1 MESIRNKIQKIV
13 LHNEKLKKFN
23 YKMESFLVS
32 FDTYSVPKVEDK
44 KISQPKVVK
53 TSEIQKLSKILK
65 KEQIMN
71 QNINQQSN
79 QNDININ
86 YVHKRHK
93 TDVVD
98 TSYNMI
104 DTSLL
109 FDTKNDILNRALN
122 DSTLNKSNKGHLI
135 KIIDLLYQNKDGII
149 WEDLIKKSGV
159 PKYRCIEILNC
170 LVKTDPPILI
180 KKRDKG
186 FTCYL
191 NDN

>member
-1 MESIRNKIQKIV
+1 MESIRIKIQKIV
-13 LHNEKLKKFN
+13 IHNEKLKKFN
-23 YKMESFLVS
+23 YKMESLLVS
-32 FDTYSVPKVEDK
+32 FDTYSVPNFITK
-44 KISQPKVVK
+44 KTIQPKIIK

-65 KEQIMN
+65 KEQTNEKIN
-71 QNINQQSN
+71 LNNISSENVPKKN
-79 QNDININ
+79 KIE
-86 YVHKRHK
+86 
-93 TDVVD
+93 VVD
-98 TSYNMI
+98 TSYNTI

-109 FDTKNDILNRALN
+109 FDTKNDILNRALS
-122 DSTLNKSNKGHLI
+122 DSTLNKSNKGHVI
-135 KIIDLLYQNKDGII
+135 KIIDILYQNKNGIM

-170 LVKTDPPILI
+170 LVKTDPPIMI